1 MTPCLGRR
9 LAELLDGAGPADVA
23 ALDAEIVRTEAH
35 LVLMKA
41 VRHVL
46 EFGARRTAEQGT
58 PPPVPHEANGHPPGR
73 EDVLRAL
80 AAREERARTPSPCA
94 VPYRRTDDRRRDL
107 LPHLAEHGPC
117 RAAALVAA
125 GLLANGNCRYV
136 LRHPWFRQMPDA
148 CWELTE
154 EGKAAFAAL
163 PEEGD

>member
-80 AAREERARTPSPCA
+80 AAREEAARPAKPG
-94 VPYRRTDDRRRDL
+94 RRPTEDRRRDCL
-107 LPHLAEHGPC
+107 QHLTAHGPC
-117 RAAALVAA
+117 RAAALIAA
-125 GLLANGNCRYV
+125 GLVANGSAHYV
-136 LRHPWFRQMPDA
+136 LRHAWFRQLPDA

-154 EGKAAFAAL
+154 EGKAALAAL
-163 PEEGD
+163 PES